1 MFLPP
6 YFFFCTAASTGLKLS
21 EGKEEISLSGCI
33 FAELCSLLLTLERLG
48 NTCFLFHVSD
58 NFNMTEFG
66 GSMLLT

>member
-6 YFFFCTAASTGLKLS
+6 FFFCTAASTGLL

-33 FAELCSLLLTLERLG
+33 FAELCSLLLMLERLG

-58 NFNMTEFG
+58 NLNMTEFG